1 MSRMNDRSSEN
12 PTTGES
18 PDHSA
23 EGTEGTR
30 LLTTR
35 RAALG
40 CMAWA
45 GAGILWTVSGGVP
58 RSVGL
63 IGEAE
68 AATQAAGFTFVQI
81 SDTHIG
87 FNKEA
92 NPDVVGTLRR
102 AMADVNALK
111 TRPAFVL
118 HTGDVSHLSKPEEF
132 AQARDLLQEL
142 KVDKIHFVPGEHDTL
157 DNGMEGF
164 LKVFAPE
171 QGGKGWYSFD
181 QNGVHF
187 VGLVNVVDLQPKM
200 LATLGN
206 EQLEWLESDLKG
218 VKSSTPIVVFAHIP
232 LWTIYEPWGWGT
244 ADSAQAMTYLKRFGS
259 VTVLNGHIH
268 QVIQKVEGHVTYHT
282 AMSTAFP
289 QPKPG
294 EGPAPGPKKVAAGEL
309 GKLLGTRSVNVVP
322 GKRRLALV
330 DMPLDRSA

>member
-1 MSRMNDRSSEN
+1 MSHNTDN
-12 PTTGES
+12 S
-18 PDHSA
+18 PDDAKAQTSEEA
-23 EGTEGTR
+23 PEGTEGTR
-30 LLTTR
+30 HLVSR

-58 RSVGL
+58 RSLGL
-63 IGEAE
+63 ISEAE
-68 AATQAAGFTFVQI
+68 AATKNAPFTFVQI

-102 AMADVNALK
+102 AIADVNALQ
-111 TRPAFVL
+111 TPPAFVL

-132 AQARDLLQEL
+132 AQARDLLKEL
-142 KVDKIHFVPGEHDTL
+142 KVDKIHFIPGEHDTL

-171 QGGKGWYSFD
+171 KGGKGWYSFD

-206 EQLEWLESDLKG
+206 EQLEWLEDDLKG
-218 VKSSTPIVVFAHIP
+218 VKSSTPVVVFAHIP
-232 LWTIYEPWGWGT
+232 LWTVYEPWGWGT
-244 ADSAQAMTYLKRFGS
+244 ADSAKAVSYLKRFGS

-294 EGPAPGPKKVAAGEL
+294 EGPAPGPMKVPADQL

-322 GKRRLALV
+322 GKKQLALV
-330 DMPLDRSA
+330 DMPIDRSV